1 MSNYPNVRC
10 IQEVRVTLPWA
21 LFLSNT
27 SEIKEQISQL
37 KQVFEYIMMS
47 TSLQVYTDEC
57 LGKVFPMKVATI
69 TK

>member
-10 IQEVRVTLPWA
+10 IQEARVTLPWA

-47 TSLQVYTDEC
+47 TSLQVYTGEC
-57 LGKVFPMKVATI
+57 LGKVFLMKVATI